1 MAFSREV
8 KLTLPG
14 RDFETDNDLH
24 SKNIRALEA
33 YAELPE
39 DMLALLV
46 KTGTPNVTEL
56 RVGSDAIVN
65 VSGVLYHVVDGAWEA
80 IQDDSNSYTN
90 TEIDALIAA
99 ATPTV
104 SFVEHA
110 KWGVD

>member
-65 VSGVLYHVVDGAWEA
+65 VSGVLYHVVGGAWTA
-80 IQDDSNSYTN
+80 IQDEDNSYTN
-90 TEIDALIAA
+90 TEIDALVAA
-99 ATPTV
+99 ASAPP
-104 SFVEHA
+104 SFVSLA
-110 KWGVD
+110 KWGTD